1 MGMGAQKRVTVQ
13 LIGLERLS
21 VRNKS
26 LAVLNKSKA
35 SNFASR
41 LNLVFRANDF
51 FIEEKFNI

>member
-1 MGMGAQKRVTVQ
+1 MVYTETRLYTVMDMGAQKRVTVQ

-35 SNFASR
+35 SHFASR
-41 LNLVFRANDF
+41 KLD
-51 FIEEKFNI
+51 